1 MVYTEGKLAG
11 SVLASRVSEMEIPA
25 AHGCAAGIGSDLM
38 VAERASSELPI
49 AQRRQECIGVYG
61 RGCRLDLELV
71 RLDHCVNCE
80 LQLLRIYDAQ
90 SFFPHVRRIREIK
103 CQLEADLL
111 NVHPHHRISL

>member
-1 MVYTEGKLAG
+1 MVYTEVKLAG

-25 AHGCAAGIGSDLM
+25 AHSCAAGTGSDLM
-38 VAERASSELPI
+38 VRRESFSERSI

-90 SFFPHVRRIREIK
+90 PFFPHVRRISEIK
-103 CQLEADLL
+103 RQLETDLL
-111 NVHPHHRISL
+111 NVHPHHRIS